1 MLLLG
6 GCSSDVLGGGMSLPA
21 AEATAARATSA
32 AATALKAERARIAQ
46 APPPV
51 RVAPPLGVATTASLS
66 GWHVAPGS
74 GGPGPLIAPGGG
86 DPSGPA
92 LQLPGNRSYVWQ
104 EPKAPTDAFSFDV
117 KTEGLVDF
125 FFGANAAGRG
135 YMFRIDTRGGAN
147 YSGFAPTA
155 NWLTWDC
162 PASGT
167 DATPAGAW
175 IHVAIAIHGTAVTA
189 TATWPGQRQ
198 RFALTGQ
205 TDGCA
210 TAGGP
215 VTLRAY
221 RPLGTAFGFQGDALG
236 ASSLSWIANFG

>member
-1 MLLLG
+1 M
-6 GCSSDVLGGGMSLPA
+6 VL
-21 AEATAARATSA
+21 
-32 AATALKAERARIAQ
+32 
-46 APPPV
+46 
-51 RVAPPLGVATTASLS
+51 
-66 GWHVAPGS
+66 GS
-74 GGPGPLIAPGGG
+74 GGPGPRIAPGGG
-86 DPSGPA
+86 HPSGPA
-92 LQLPGNRSYVWQ
+92 IQLPGNRSYVWQ
-104 EPKAPTDAFSFDV
+104 ESKAPINAFSFDI
-117 KTEGLVDF
+117 KTEGLADF
-125 FFGANAAGRG
+125 FFGANTAGRG

-167 DATPAGAW
+167 DTTPAGTW
-175 IHVAIAIHGTAVTA
+175 IHVSIAIHGTAVTA

-198 RFALTGQ
+198 TFDLAGQ

-210 TAGGP
+210 TTGGSA
-215 VTLRAY
+215 TLRAY